1 VTSLRGGNVH
11 HNGEY
16 RGSDPLIIS
25 GLSDFRGSGGKVIGP
40 RPFLQSQKKSYF
52 TKNEFIFQMHNPG
65 EPLTRESG
73 WDRACI
79 VWAGFCKY
87 CRCCYREDAGI
98 QKESRPVQLPD
109 QMSTLLHDNTLNFF
123 SWGCCAGVLSPGN
136 KPRIFYI
143 PWFFSCQVSVIKD
156 NSILILKKSPEHVF
170 LS

>member
-1 VTSLRGGNVH
+1 VAGVKPRERFARNGASPMKISQFYESPPHQGLSEARGGKELFCIFSHQSTATTSLRGGNVH

-87 CRCCYREDAGI
+87 CRCCY
-98 QKESRPVQLPD
+98 
-109 QMSTLLHDNTLNFF
+109 
-123 SWGCCAGVLSPGN
+123 
-136 KPRIFYI
+136 
-143 PWFFSCQVSVIKD
+143 
-156 NSILILKKSPEHVF
+156 
-170 LS
+170 